1 MCVHMCSYR
10 RYVVVTEGV
19 ILPRALPVSA
29 TELSRWLGLDTTIW
43 LERLVEVGEL
53 PASVDRKGLSID
65 PRSLQD
71 WILRAAPP
79 PNGSADVD
87 LTTLSEVSLSLTD
100 GVPLES
106 LFRGILDRVLDV
118 LGARAGAIFVSDED
132 AWLDLVAA
140 EGFPDG
146 ALPEALEGAAIW
158 VAANGEPLLL
168 PDPRRMNG
176 AINLAESDQPH
187 DALAVPF
194 KVEGRVNGVLVAMR
208 YRDAPRFADSHL
220 AAATVLATEFGLALE
235 RARVKDAMSERL
247 QTAQHQLEAYAVD
260 VRSAFVAER
269 ERAAELRRT
278 LHQLER
284 TSLAAVRG
292 LAAAVEAKDEGTAG
306 HLARVTRYGLKM
318 LELMDLGEGVDPQKL
333 EYGFLL
339 HDVGKLGI
347 PDAIL
352 SKAGPLTQE
361 EWVLMRRHPQ
371 IGVRILEGIPFLDDA
386 RDIVRSHH
394 ERWDGGGYP
403 DGLSAEEIPVGARL
417 FAVADAFDAMTTQR
431 PYRKAMAIDDAV
443 LELVTKAGTQ
453 FWPDAVEAFL
463 SLPTETLHT
472 MTAADHNNGHRV

>member
-1 MCVHMCSYR
+1 MCSYR

-19 ILPRALPVSA
+19 ILPRSLPVSA

-53 PASVDRKGLSID
+53 PASLDRKGLSFD
-65 PRSLQD
+65 PRCLQD
-71 WILRAAPP
+71 WILRATPSS
-79 PNGSADVD
+79 NGSAHVD
-87 LTTLSEVSLSLTD
+87 LTTLSEVSQSLAN
-100 GVPLES
+100 GAPLDIV
-106 LFRGILDRVLDV
+106 FRSILERVLDV
-118 LGARAGAIFVSDED
+118 LEAPSGAIFVSDED

-140 EGFPDG
+140 KGFPGDP
-146 ALPEALEGAAIW
+146 LPEALQGAAIW

-176 AINLAESDQPH
+176 EINLADSDQPH

-208 YRDAPRFADSHL
+208 YRDAPQFTDSHL
-220 AAATVLATEFGLALE
+220 SIATVLATEFALALE
-235 RARVKDAMSERL
+235 RTRVEDAMGRRL
-247 QTAQHQLEAYAVD
+247 TIAQDQLEAYAVD
-260 VRSAFVAER
+260 IRTAFVAEKQR
-269 ERAAELRRT
+269 TAELRRT
-278 LHQLER
+278 MHQLEC
-284 TSLAAVRG
+284 TSLATVKG
-292 LAAAVEAKDEGTAG
+292 MAAAVEAKDEGTAG

-318 LELMDLGEGVDPQKL
+318 LELMDLGEGDDPQKY

-352 SKAGPLTQE
+352 SKAGPLTRE

-371 IGVRILEGIPFLDDA
+371 IGVRILEGIPFLDGA

-394 ERWDGGGYP
+394 ERWDGAGYP
-403 DGLSAEEIPVGARL
+403 DGLTAEEIPVGARL

-431 PYRKAMAIDDAV
+431 PYRNAMTVDNAI
-443 LELVTKAGTQ
+443 LELNMKAGTQ
-453 FWPDAVEAFL
+453 FWPEAVDALL
-463 SLPTETLHT
+463 SLSSKTLRA
-472 MTAADHNNGHRV
+472 MAVADHNNHRV